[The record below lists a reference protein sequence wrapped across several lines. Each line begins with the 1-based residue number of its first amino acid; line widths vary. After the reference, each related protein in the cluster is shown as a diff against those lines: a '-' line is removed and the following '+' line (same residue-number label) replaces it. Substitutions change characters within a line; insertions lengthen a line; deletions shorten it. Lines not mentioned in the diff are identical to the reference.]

1 MKRIIIYLIL
11 MVYITMMSCKH
22 TNENKEHNH
31 NYKIEET
38 HDHDHDYDEH
48 NQDHDHDH
56 DNEKEEHDHTEYE
69 EHDHSHESS
78 ENEHK
83 HEEHAEQTQ
92 QHEHDYK
99 TGKVKLQAFNYI
111 IKTSGEIKPANS
123 SEIVLTASNA
133 GIVRFVNNQLT
144 EGALVNQGQAV
155 FYISGENLVDNNIN
169 IKYNQAKS
177 AYDKTKSD
185 YERAEQLVKKNIVS
199 EKEYEHLK
207 MVYSNAKAEYEL
219 VQKSAKANGS
229 VIATEKSYIKEYY
242 VEEGQYVE
250 AGERLACVISK
261 SKLNLVAEVSQ
272 KYIND
277 LSNIE
282 SASFLLIG
290 ESEIIDTK
298 DLNGKLL
305 SYGKSITA
313 DSYYIPV
320 VFEIDYHK
328 NLIPGS
334 FVKIYLKS
342 KTTEN
347 CLVIPKTALIEE
359 QGNYFVFVQE
369 GHDQFHK
376 HSVKLGREDGENVV
390 ITEGIHENDVIVTEG
405 AFHVKLANMSSALP
419 AHSHSH

>member
-1 MKRIIIYLIL
+1 MKRIIIYLIA

-22 TNENKEHNH
+22 NNIDTVHEHNH
-31 NYKIEET
+31 EAHT
-38 HDHDHDYDEH
+38 D
-48 NQDHDHDH
+48 
-56 DNEKEEHDHTEYE
+56 EHDHAEIEYT
-69 EHDHSHESS
+69 S
-78 ENEHK
+78 ENEEEHIHDHK
-83 HEEHAEQTQ
+83 SEENAHDHEEGEKNN
-92 QHEHDYK
+92 HEHEHEYK
-99 TGKVKLQAFNYI
+99 TAKVVIQPFNFI
-111 IKTSGEIKPANS
+111 IKTSGAIKPANS

-155 FYISGENLVDNNIN
+155 FYILGENLVDNNIN
-169 IKYNQAKS
+169 IKYNQIKS
-177 AYDKTKSD
+177 TYDKAKSD
-185 YERAEQLVKKNIVS
+185 YERAEQLVKKSIVS

-207 MVYSNAKAEYEL
+207 MVYFNAKAEYEL

-229 VIATEKSYIKEYY
+229 VIAPEKSYIKEFY

-277 LSNIE
+277 LADIE
-282 SASFLLIG
+282 SASFLLTG
-290 ESEIIDTK
+290 KSEVFDTR

-305 SYGKSITA
+305 SWGKSITA

-328 NLIPGS
+328 NIIPGS
-334 FVKIYLKS
+334 FAKIYLKS
-342 KTTEN
+342 KITEN
-347 CLVIPKTALIEE
+347 CLVIPKSALIEE
-359 QGNYFVFVQE
+359 QGNYFVFVEE

-376 HSVKLGREDGENVV
+376 HPVQLGREDGKNVV